1 MAGETEAHPGQ
12 VIAQVYMTG
21 QSSAELGFKARE
33 SHPRVQLL
41 TMIKSHLPKEI
52 DRLLQRCSSEVGQPC
67 GAVWGVALQ
76 SQTDLR

>member
-12 VIAQVYMTG
+12 VIAQVYMTS

-41 TMIKSHLPKEI
+41 TMIKSRLPKEI
-52 DRLLQRCSSEVGQPC
+52 DRLLQRCSSEWDSHAGQC
-67 GAVWGVALQ
+67 GVWPFRVRQ
-76 SQTDLR
+76 I